1 MSNKTVEQQV
11 AELTQEQK
19 NNMGKIYKNY
29 VFSLI
34 SVVLVGVILIIGIF
48 AYASIEG
55 EKAKDRYDAYQ
66 TSQEIR
72 EQTDKLQGKFTVYGI
87 GEGMELLDEYYKFER
102 LKPLALVIGGV
113 VVMIGVI
120 IVYLVFK
127 NKYPYFSEKKYKY
140 LKKLNIKT
148 E

>member
-55 EKAKDRYDAYQ
+55 EKAKDKYDAYQ

-72 EQTDKLQGKFTVYGI
+72 EQTDKLQGKITVYGI
-87 GEGMELLDEYYKFER
+87 GEGMELLDEYHKMKL
-102 LKPLALVIGGV
+102 LKPLSLVIGGV
-113 VVMIGVI
+113 VCMIGVI
-120 IVYLVFK
+120 AVYLIFK
-127 NKYPYFSEKKYKY
+127 KKYPYFSEKKYTY
-140 LKKLNIKT
+140 LKKMNTKMK
-148 E
+148 